1 MRVLHNAMVKPVELG
16 SGIGLKFTIWHYDLV
31 QMWVWERFVELRP
44 KPNVIERGDP
54 RSERW
59 NGVAKF
65 EVSRF
70 VKLLEAF
77 RHLKLMSSHRLQS
90 SGSCSSEYS
99 SWLLRW
105 CKISK
110 VQWWSQTIWL
120 VCS

>member
-1 MRVLHNAMVKPVELG
+1 MFLLICLNRVALAPVLACIYRDMRVLHNAMVKPVELG

-77 RHLKLMSSHRLQS
+77 RHLKLVIIYMIILAILSSHH
-90 SGSCSSEYS
+90 
-99 SWLLRW
+99 
-105 CKISK
+105 
-110 VQWWSQTIWL
+110 
-120 VCS
+120 